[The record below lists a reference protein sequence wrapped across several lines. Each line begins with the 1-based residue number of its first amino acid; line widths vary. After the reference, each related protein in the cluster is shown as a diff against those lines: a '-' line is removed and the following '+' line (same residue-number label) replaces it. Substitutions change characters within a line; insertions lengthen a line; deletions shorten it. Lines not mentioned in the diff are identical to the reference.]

1 MLNLPND
8 YDTARAYDGA
18 GFDALPPGGH
28 VCRIIAARAA
38 KSRSGNDM
46 LEVAFD
52 IAEGSEHD
60 GRFKE
65 RFDSIRNSRPD
76 AKWPNGGM
84 FRTGLV
90 TKDGRT
96 SGYFKG
102 LITAIEESNPGYN
115 FKATGCNEDTMK
127 GKMVGFNFGEEE
139 YKGSDGN
146 IRTSVK
152 AAYAVSV
159 QTARSGIEPPPKKLY
174 KPRPGESMAAQGF
187 TEVEDDPSLPF

>member
-8 YDTARAYDGA
+8 YDTARAYA

-28 VCRIIAARAA
+28 ICRIVAARAA
-38 KSRSGNDM
+38 VSRSGNDM

-52 IAEGSEHD
+52 IAEGSTHD

-65 RFDSIRNSRPD
+65 RFDSLRKNRPD

-84 FRTGLV
+84 FRTGL
-90 TKDGRT
+90 TTRDGKT

-102 LITAIEESNPGYN
+102 LITAVEESNPNYN
-115 FKATGCNEDTMK
+115 FKATGCNENSLKDK
-127 GKMVGFNFGEEE
+127 LVGFNFGEEE
-139 YKGSDGN
+139 YKDSNGN

-159 QTARSGIEPPPKKLY
+159 QTVKNGIEPPPKKVY
-174 KPRPGESMAAQGF
+174 KPSQSEVMASQGF
-187 TEVEDDPSLPF
+187 TEVEDDPALPF